1 MSFIKNPSE
10 IEEKK
15 NLVMMVYGEP
25 GQGKTT
31 LALSAP
37 NPVLIDTDNGVGRT
51 LAAHRC
57 PTVQVKSWEDVLGAM
72 DELKG
77 FPFQTI
83 VVDTV
88 GKLLDFMSEFITRN
102 DPKMRKRDGSLSLQG
117 YGQRKN
123 MFRDFI
129 KRYMMMGK
137 NVVFVAHASEEKVG
151 DDYVVRPIV
160 GGSSMN
166 DIMGELDLLGL
177 LVNFGGKRLLL
188 WGNDGT
194 SGFAKS
200 FYSKNTCFL
209 PNTMGIPVVAD
220 VNGNV
225 VNPNTFLSLV
235 IQQYEKAQA
244 DKEKLNQDYGKLIS
258 DTTERINAAK
268 SVKDLN
274 KLRDQISDKGFMHI
288 YDSKIV
294 LGKALNAIAS
304 AIGCH
309 YDKVEGKYVKDE
321 KDTAVQAEPV
331 TSE

>member
-1 MSFIKNPSE
+1 MSLIKQPSE
-10 IEEKK
+10 IQEKK

-37 NPVLIDTDNGVGRT
+37 SPVLIDTDGGVGRT

-57 PTVQVKSWEDVLGAM
+57 PTVQVTCWEDVNGAL
-72 DELKG
+72 DEIASL
-77 FPFQTI
+77 PFKTI

-88 GKLLDFMSEFITRN
+88 GKLLDFMSEFIIRN

-117 YGQRKN
+117 YGQRKS
-123 MFRDFI
+123 MFREFI
-129 KRYMMMGK
+129 KRCMIMGR
-137 NVVFVAHASEEKVG
+137 NVVFVAHASEEKAG

-209 PNTMGIPVVAD
+209 PNTMEIPVVAD
-220 VNGNV
+220 ANGNTIA
-225 VNPNTFLSLV
+225 PNAFLAGV
-235 IQQYEKAQA
+235 FEHYERSQSQ
-244 DKEKLNQDYGKLIS
+244 KEKTNQDYGKLVAEIREKIAKASTGKELQKLLKDIS
-258 DTTERINAAK
+258 SME
-268 SVKDLN
+268 
-274 KLRDQISDKGFMHI
+274 HI

-294 LGKALNAIAS
+294 AGKALNAKAAELGFKYS
-304 AIGCH
+304 
-309 YDKVEGKYVKDE
+309 KENKKYV
-321 KDTAVQAEPV
+321 AVKAEVPDNAEPA
-331 TSE
+331 E

>member
-37 NPVLIDTDNGVGRT
+37 SPVLIDTDGGVGRT

-57 PTVQVKSWEDVLGAM
+57 PTVQVKTWEDVLGAM
-72 DELKG
+72 DEIAQAPQ
-77 FPFQTI
+77 FRTI

-88 GKLLDFMSEFITRN
+88 GKLLDYMSEYITRN
-102 DPKMRKRDGSLSLQG
+102 DPKMRKRDGSLSLPG
-117 YGQRKN
+117 YGQRKT

-129 KRYMMMGK
+129 KRCMMMGR

-151 DDYVVRPIV
+151 EDYVVRPIV

-220 VNGNV
+220 VNGNAI
-225 VNPNTFLSLV
+225 NPNTFLTFV
-235 IQQYEKAQA
+235 IAQYEDAQK
-244 DKEKLNQDYGKLIS
+244 DKEVTNQNYGKLVS
-258 DTTERINAAK
+258 DFSERINAAK
-268 SVKDLN
+268 TLKDVN
-274 KLRDQISDKGFMHI
+274 KLRDEIVDEGFKHI

-294 LGKALNAIAS
+294 LGKALNSVAKKLGFVYS
-304 AIGCH
+304 
-309 YDKVEGKYVKDE
+309 KVDGKYVKEGPEVPDNSQPA
-321 KDTAVQAEPV
+321 K
-331 TSE
+331 